1 MFKDW
6 QLAMMEDYG
15 LMDTN
20 TGLINRVAR
29 TLTQSPNDSID
40 TAEFRSACSP
50 CGVDLDPRSLPS
62 GIWSS
67 CSASSTRS
75 PDRFT
80 ATKDTKKGGASCS
93 CFGETAPGR
102 PWTW

>member
-29 TLTQSPNDSID
+29 ELAQSPNEVIE
-40 TAEFRSACSP
+40 TAEFRSACLS
-50 CGVDLDPRSLPS
+50 CGVDPDSF
-62 GIWSS
+62 
-67 CSASSTRS
+67 TRS
-75 PDRFT
+75 DLDQLQRKLNELT
-80 ATKDTKKGGASCS
+80 
-93 CFGETAPGR
+93 
-102 PWTW
+102 

>member
-29 TLTQSPNDSID
+29 QLSNSPNDTID
-40 TAEFRSACSP
+40 SAEFRSACLA
-50 CGVDLDPRSLPS
+50 CGVDPDSFTQKDLDQLQRKLNE
-62 GIWSS
+62 I
-67 CSASSTRS
+67 T
-75 PDRFT
+75 
-80 ATKDTKKGGASCS
+80 
-93 CFGETAPGR
+93 
-102 PWTW
+102 

>member
-29 TLTQSPNDSID
+29 KLAESPNETIE
-40 TAEFRSACSP
+40 TAEFRSACLS
-50 CGVDLDPRSLPS
+50 CGVD
-62 GIWSS
+62 
-67 CSASSTRS
+67 
-75 PDRFT
+75 PDSFT
-80 ATKDTKKGGASCS
+80 GSDLAELQRKLNEIT
-93 CFGETAPGR
+93 
-102 PWTW
+102 

>member
-29 TLTQSPNDSID
+29 RLAESPNDSID
-40 TAEFRSACSP
+40 TAEFRQTCVS
-50 CGVDLDPRSLPS
+50 CGVD
-62 GIWSS
+62 
-67 CSASSTRS
+67 
-75 PDRFT
+75 PDSFSQSDLAALQR
-80 ATKDTKKGGASCS
+80 KLNELS
-93 CFGETAPGR
+93 
-102 PWTW
+102 